1 MYNCLTSD
9 LDLLLPIAY
18 RYYRI
23 IDVKIDTCFAFFF
36 FFFLLLSFTTKIK
49 TVIVIIIYMTDSENP
64 FAIYRRL
71 SFSYEN
77 SIFNAKLIRLTEYIV
92 ERIAHRR

>member
-1 MYNCLTSD
+1 MYNCLISD

-23 IDVKIDTCFAFFF
+23 IDVKINTCFAFFF
-36 FFFLLLSFTTKIK
+36 FFIEF
-49 TVIVIIIYMTDSENP
+49 YTDFENP
-64 FAIYRRL
+64 FAIYHRL

-77 SIFNAKLIRLTEYIV
+77 SIFNAKLIRLTEYMV
-92 ERIAHRR
+92 KRIADRR

>member
-23 IDVKIDTCFAFFF
+23 IDVKINTCFAFFF
-36 FFFLLLSFTTKIK
+36 IGF
-49 TVIVIIIYMTDSENP
+49 YTDFENP
-64 FAIYRRL
+64 FATYHRL

-92 ERIAHRR
+92 KRIADRR

>member
-18 RYYRI
+18 YRI
-23 IDVKIDTCFAFFF
+23 IDVNKRLFFF
-36 FFFLLLSFTTKIK
+36 IEF
-49 TVIVIIIYMTDSENP
+49 YTDFENP
-64 FAIYRRL
+64 FAIYHRL

-92 ERIAHRR
+92 KRIADRR

>member
-18 RYYRI
+18 YRI
-23 IDVKIDTCFAFFF
+23 IDVNKRLFFIEF
-36 FFFLLLSFTTKIK
+36 
-49 TVIVIIIYMTDSENP
+49 YTDFENP
-64 FAIYRRL
+64 FAIYHRP

-92 ERIAHRR
+92 KRIADRR